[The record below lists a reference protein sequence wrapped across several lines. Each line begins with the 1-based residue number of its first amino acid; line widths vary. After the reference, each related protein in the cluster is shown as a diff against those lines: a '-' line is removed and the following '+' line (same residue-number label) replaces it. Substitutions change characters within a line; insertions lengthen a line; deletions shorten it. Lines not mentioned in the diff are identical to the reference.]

1 MDWEIGNVTLACA
14 ACSKTFVEE
23 QGIFSALFDER
34 PTFVRRD
41 YCRECWPQQAR
52 EPVFSHWETRIPK
65 RDAPVRRFVDDD
77 VVMDFFRRLEGSP
90 EPAKV
95 SFRYVL
101 ALLLMRKKVLKL
113 KELRRSEKGAA
124 LVLHDRLRDCDY
136 DVADPN
142 LTEEQIQQVTG
153 EIHQVLNV
161 KN

>member
-1 MDWEIGNVTLACA
+1 MDWEIGNATLACA
-14 ACSKTFVEE
+14 TCGKPFAEE
-23 QGIFSALFDER
+23 QGILSALYDER
-34 PTFVRRD
+34 PAFVRRD
-41 YCRECWPQQAR
+41 YCKDCWPQQDR
-52 EPVFSHWETRIPK
+52 QSVFSYWETRIPK

-77 VVMDFFRRLEGSP
+77 IVMDFFRRLEGSQ

-101 ALLLMRKKVLKL
+101 GLLLMRKKALKL
-113 KELRRSEKGAA
+113 KEFRRTETSAT

-136 DVADPN
+136 EVADPN

-161 KN
+161 KS